1 LGTGSPASCHPR
13 VHPPFP
19 TFDQKDPLFP
29 FSEICLGTFPAGTY
43 EFGAEG
49 NAAGTLK
56 AGLSLDELDA
66 QIDVPGHTAKLGRIV
81 PARAVL
87 TAGPDGGRLS
97 RLGYLSHGFSSYAI
111 V

>member
-1 LGTGSPASCHPR
+1 MNGDSERCD
-13 VHPPFP
+13 

-43 EFGAEG
+43 EFGTEG

-56 AGLSLDELDA
+56 AGLVLDELDA

-81 PARAVL
+81 PARAGL
-87 TAGPDGGRLS
+87 TADLDGGRLS
-97 RLGYLSHGFSSYAI
+97 RFGYIGHSFPSYAI
-111 V
+111 VRLSR